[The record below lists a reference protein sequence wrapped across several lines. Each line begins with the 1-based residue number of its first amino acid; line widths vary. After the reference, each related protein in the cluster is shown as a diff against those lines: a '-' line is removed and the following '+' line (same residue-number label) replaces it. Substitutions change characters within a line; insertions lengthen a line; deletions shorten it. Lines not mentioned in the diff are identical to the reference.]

1 MPTDTPAV
9 EPAGAPAKKNRKTV
23 VASAVVV
30 LACLAG
36 AATLLLRQRGAQ
48 ARQVEQLEKDLS
60 QGPVVRVAT
69 VTLGS
74 AERMV
79 SLPAEVRA
87 DQRATLYAKVSGY
100 LKVVTV
106 DKGSRVR
113 KGDVLAELE
122 SPDLDEQVAAAQ
134 AALTFRKQQLERT
147 GRLASSGRVSQQ
159 DREQAEE
166 AVKLAQ
172 AALARAK
179 VQKGYQVLRAPFDGT
194 ITARYADPGAL
205 LPAATG
211 STTAAQPLLEI
222 AQLDRLRIAL
232 QLAQDDAA
240 RVQVGDTVKLSP
252 GGDEQPLTAKVS
264 RIAHALDA
272 RTRTMLCE
280 IDLPHP
286 PPGLY
291 PGAFVGASI
300 VLHGTQR
307 VLVPADALLGKS
319 GQLFVPTV
327 AEGHVHFQ
335 RVRLG
340 LDDGANVEVL
350 EGLRG
355 GEQVALNLATDV
367 ADGAPV
373 RIAAR

>member
-1 MPTDTPAV
+1 MPT
-9 EPAGAPAKKNRKTV
+9 EKKNRKTV
-23 VASAVVV
+23 VASVLVV
-30 LACLAG
+30 LAAAAG
-36 AATLLLRQRGAQ
+36 AGTLFLRERSAQ
-48 ARQVEQLEKDLS
+48 ARQVEQLEKDLA

-69 VTLGS
+69 VTLGA
-74 AERMV
+74 AERLV

-100 LKVVTV
+100 VKRVTV
-106 DKGSRVR
+106 DKGSRVK
-113 KGDVLAELE
+113 KGEVLAELE
-122 SPDLDEQVAAAQ
+122 SPDLDEQVASAQ
-134 AALTFRKQQLERT
+134 AELVFRRQQLERVA
-147 GRLASSGRVSQQ
+147 RLAPSGRVSQQ

-166 AVKLAQ
+166 AVKVAQ
-172 AALARAK
+172 AVLARAK
-179 VQKGYQVLRAPFDGT
+179 VQKSYQVLRAPFDGT

-240 RVQVGDTVKLSP
+240 RVRVGDAVKLSP
-252 GGDEQPLTAKVS
+252 GGDEPQLTARVS
-264 RIAHALDA
+264 RISHALDA

-300 VLHGTQR
+300 VLHGAQR
-307 VLVPADALLGKS
+307 VLVPADALVGKS

-327 AEGHVHFQ
+327 QEGHVHFQ
-335 RVRLG
+335 PVRLG

-367 ADGAPV
+367 PDGAAV
-373 RIAAR
+373 RIASR

>member
-1 MPTDTPAV
+1 MPVDQSP
-9 EPAGAPAKKNRKTV
+9 KRKNRKTL
-23 VASAVVV
+23 VASVAVV
-30 LACLAG
+30 LAAAAG
-36 AATLLLRQRGAQ
+36 AGTLFLRQHGAQ

-69 VTLGS
+69 VTLGA
-74 AERMV
+74 AERLV

-87 DQRATLYAKVSGY
+87 DQHATLYAKVSGY
-100 LKVVTV
+100 VKRVMV

-122 SPDLDEQVAAAQ
+122 SPDLDEQVASTQ
-134 AALTFRKQQLERT
+134 AEMTFRKQQLERT

-172 AALARAK
+172 AALARAR
-179 VQKGYQVLRAPFDGT
+179 VQKSYQVLRAPFDGT

-211 STTAAQPLLEI
+211 STSSAQPLLEI

-240 RVQVGDTVKLSP
+240 RVQVGDAVKLSP
-252 GGDEQPLTAKVS
+252 GGDEAPLTAKVS

-286 PPGLY
+286 PAGLY
-291 PGAFVGASI
+291 PGAFVVASI
-300 VLHGTQR
+300 ALHGAAR
-307 VLVPADALLGKS
+307 PLVPADALLGKS
-319 GQLFVPTV
+319 GQLYVPTV
-327 AEGHVHFQ
+327 LEGHVHFQ
-335 RVRLG
+335 HVRLG

-355 GEQVALNLATDV
+355 GEVVALNLATDV
-367 ADGAPV
+367 PDGAAV
-373 RIAAR
+373 RVAAR